1 MCRPLRNNIRRTL
14 LRTKTTHDRYAN
26 APKTGDFFNHP
37 DKKIL
42 TWGIVSNEYP
52 YDAVTS
58 KHDLLFPLRKVA
70 GYEDLTEQEVA
81 DLHAILSSL
90 NEYDSVLYNTPK
102 AQTVPSWFHLHLLK
116 WIATAQ

>member
-1 MCRPLRNNIRRTL
+1 MRQTL
-14 LRTKTTHDRYAN
+14 LRTQETHERYAS
-26 APKTGDFFNHP
+26 APKNARLFALP
-37 DKKIL
+37 DRKIL

-52 YDAVTS
+52 YDAVTER
-58 KHDLLFPLRKVA
+58 HDLLFPLRKVA
-70 GYEDLTEQEVA
+70 GYEDLTEQEIA

-90 NEYDSVLYNTPK
+90 SQYDSVLYNTSK